1 MPRTSRPKANERR
14 APVATAALSRAVA
27 LAPNPVQLED
37 IFHSIRRST
46 ERRLDGVTAFA
57 RRITQDELAP
67 RLRRLH
73 AEARAIALPY
83 SQDERQA
90 LMLLF
95 LPFLLVAYAIVIH
108 QS

>member
-1 MPRTSRPKANERR
+1 MKKPRKSRPKANERR

-27 LAPNPVQLED
+27 LAPSPAQLED

-57 RRITQDELAP
+57 RRITQNELAP

-73 AEARAIALPY
+73 DPLRT
-83 SQDERQA
+83 
-90 LMLLF
+90 
-95 LPFLLVAYAIVIH
+95 VI
-108 QS
+108 